1 MMDALDFLRER
12 RRMCN
17 AQDNCGTCPIGIVCD
32 DYFLNHNYSK
42 EKANGMVSTVEQWAK
57 EHPVKT
63 RQSEFL
69 EQYPEASISKDG
81 TIAICPLAIS
91 TAYMTKDGVCVIRTD
106 TCADCR
112 RKFWLAEVEDA

>member
-1 MMDALDFLRER
+1 MMDAVEFLRER

-32 DYFLNHNYSK
+32 DYFVNHNYSQ
-42 EKANGMVSTVEQWAK
+42 EKASGMVSTVEQWAK

-69 EQYPEASISKDG
+69 KHYPNARIASGCLNACPMEVFDNTDINCNEQTCFACRKD
-81 TIAICPLAIS
+81 
-91 TAYMTKDGVCVIRTD
+91 
-106 TCADCR
+106 
-112 RKFWLAEVEDA
+112 FWLAEVEE

>member
-91 TAYMTKDGVCVIRTD
+91 TAYRTKDGVCVIRTD

>member
-1 MMDALDFLRER
+1 MDAVEFLRER

-32 DYFLNHNYSK
+32 DYFVNHNYFQ
-42 EKANGMVSTVEQWAK
+42 EKASGMVSTVQQWAK

-69 EQYPEASISKDG
+69 EHYPNARIDQNTG
-81 TIAICPLAIS
+81 ALNICPMKIFGSATGINCNVQPCFECE
-91 TAYMTKDGVCVIRTD
+91 K
-106 TCADCR
+106 
-112 RKFWLAEVEDA
+112 KFWLAEIE